1 MLISSSLS
9 TSATWQTAPIQNSHP
24 VAQSVHSENG
34 STSTAQPAN
43 SPAAQ
48 PSEHTASNPAQQ
60 KDASGAEAPHPA
72 SRRGVSKVQD
82 SHNNDSSTAG
92 SEAQP
97 GADNPPQL
105 PFQAVLNDVLPQFEQ
120 GDPAL
125 FAKLAGNPRADAA
138 LGQDLGKAAADT
150 ILGGKAAAQSPR
162 TVTQSPD
169 FQITKQTGT
178 ELSQRL
184 ANSETAFAARV
195 VQRAGVAATVAL
207 HDSQSVISASR
218 FDATKKGDTATDTQ
232 GASTVKKSD
241 VSAPQ
246 TKEPA
251 EQAAQPATG
260 SQLSGDAN
268 SNADGDEQRDTAGA
282 DAVSDLRAAAGG
294 SQDTP
299 TTLPAAQPN
308 ITGTGT
314 MPAVPTEARTAI
326 AAKTTEEPG
335 ASKLMEPQGDNA
347 GRTSE
352 SVRNISLR
360 LSTADQGSV
369 QVRLSERAG
378 ELHVSVRTPDTGLT
392 RGLRDG
398 LPDLMGRLQVNGY
411 RAETWQPGGNGSNAG
426 QDHGRDATGHG
437 NSQQRHGGGS
447 QQQNSQEQQ
456 QDEPTPQWVREL
468 ESSIQRSN

>member
-1 MLISSSLS
+1 M
-9 TSATWQTAPIQNSHP
+9 
-24 VAQSVHSENG
+24 
-34 STSTAQPAN
+34 
-43 SPAAQ
+43 
-48 PSEHTASNPAQQ
+48 
-60 KDASGAEAPHPA
+60 
-72 SRRGVSKVQD
+72 
-82 SHNNDSSTAG
+82 
-92 SEAQP
+92 
-97 GADNPPQL
+97 
-105 PFQAVLNDVLPQFEQ
+105 PFQAVLNDILPQL
-120 GDPAL
+120 DPAMTGP
-125 FAKLAGNPRADAA
+125 FIKQAGNPRADAA
-138 LGQDLGKAAADT
+138 LGQDLGKTAADT
-150 ILGGKAAAQSPR
+150 ILGGKAAAQAPR
-162 TVTQSPD
+162 TVAQAPE

-178 ELSQRL
+178 PNELSQRL

-207 HDSQSVISASR
+207 RDPQTVVSASR
-218 FDATKKGDTATDTQ
+218 FDTPKNGATAADTQ

-246 TKEPA
+246 TKAPA
-251 EQAAQPATG
+251 EQAAQPTTG

-268 SNADGDEQRDTAGA
+268 SNQDSDEKRDTAGA
-282 DAVSDLRAAAGG
+282 DAVSDLRATAGR

-299 TTLPAAQPN
+299 TTVQPAQSN
-308 ITGTGT
+308 TTGAGT
-314 MPAVPTEARTAI
+314 MPAVPLETRNPV
-326 AAKTTEEPG
+326 AAKATAEPS
-335 ASKLMEPQGDNA
+335 APKLMEPQGDNA
-347 GRTSE
+347 GRTTE

-360 LSTADQGSV
+360 LSSADQGTV

-437 NSQQRHGGGS
+437 NSQQRNGGGS
-447 QQQNSQEQQ
+447 QQQNSQDHQ

-468 ESSIQRSN
+468 ESSIQRSK